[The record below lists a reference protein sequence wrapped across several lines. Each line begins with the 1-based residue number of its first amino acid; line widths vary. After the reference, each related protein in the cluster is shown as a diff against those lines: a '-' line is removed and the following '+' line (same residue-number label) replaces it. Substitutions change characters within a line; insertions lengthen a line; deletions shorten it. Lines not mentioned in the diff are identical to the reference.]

1 MSETR
6 KQLTVMIVG
15 AGLGGLTLALLL
27 EKKAKIGYHV
37 YERAAEVKPLGLTS
51 EFYMISKIRYITVHK
66 ENDSM
71 RPMGRVYIEEHI
83 ERISYT
89 MRVCTRPEFYSSL
102 QCTSTNG
109 SSPSTKTKTLEFGS
123 EPPKASPSREMSS

>member
-15 AGLGGLTLALLL
+15 AVLGGLTLALLL
-27 EKKAKIGYHV
+27 EKKAKIDYHI
-37 YERAAEVKPLGLTS
+37 YEKAAEVKPLGMVKPLGSAIALGLNIITLFS

-71 RPMGRVYIEEHI
+71 RPMGRVDIEEHI
-83 ERISYT
+83 ER
-89 MRVCTRPEFYSSL
+89 
-102 QCTSTNG
+102 
-109 SSPSTKTKTLEFGS
+109 
-123 EPPKASPSREMSS
+123 